1 MDLITKIKKLAQSP
15 VFSSETDIENFV
27 RIMGLS
33 TIELDILRNSREI
46 IKKYY
51 LTRETKSEDEHI
63 INKAFSLIYDQQN
76 DNKENY
82 NINKKEVTKDIII
95 SPTINNNKIDK
106 IESNPKII
114 KALQNPYQSLEKFI
128 QDNFLYVSPVYSIV
142 VHFAN
147 NHLNDDDSVEEFRQK
162 IENLSDKH
170 ILEEIILTGEKQV
183 LDVFIKSTQ
192 STREEIEK
200 IIGRDIGN
208 IFLYNEDILTYLKQE
223 MIKYRNYMIP
233 KMNELHAYAEQLKN
247 FWIQNEEGIGK
258 HMQDFIKGGMW
269 GAAGAALFGPLGILA
284 AMGAIYFSTNEN
296 EKKKE
301 EIFNNLFNNWAA
313 AHDSLYFTQIKDYYR
328 AYINLFS
335 KIAKQYVNNYQL
347 AYKFAESHGKKHEY
361 EEYLKKD
368 IINTISDNYFIR
380 MQEELSTLSEFIN
393 GKGE

>member
-1 MDLITKIKKLAQSP
+1 
-15 VFSSETDIENFV
+15 
-27 RIMGLS
+27 
-33 TIELDILRNSREI
+33 
-46 IKKYY
+46 
-51 LTRETKSEDEHI
+51 
-63 INKAFSLIYDQQN
+63 
-76 DNKENY
+76 
-82 NINKKEVTKDIII
+82 
-95 SPTINNNKIDK
+95 
-106 IESNPKII
+106 
-114 KALQNPYQSLEKFI
+114 
-128 QDNFLYVSPVYSIV
+128 
-142 VHFAN
+142 
-147 NHLNDDDSVEEFRQK
+147 
-162 IENLSDKH
+162 
-170 ILEEIILTGEKQV
+170 
-183 LDVFIKSTQ
+183 
-192 STREEIEK
+192 
-200 IIGRDIGN
+200 
-208 IFLYNEDILTYLKQE
+208 
-223 MIKYRNYMIP
+223 MIP

-258 HMQDFIKGGMW
+258 YMQDFIKGGML
-269 GAAGAALFGPLGILA
+269 GTAGAALFGPLGILA

-347 AYKFAESHGKKHEY
+347 AYKFAELHGKKHEY